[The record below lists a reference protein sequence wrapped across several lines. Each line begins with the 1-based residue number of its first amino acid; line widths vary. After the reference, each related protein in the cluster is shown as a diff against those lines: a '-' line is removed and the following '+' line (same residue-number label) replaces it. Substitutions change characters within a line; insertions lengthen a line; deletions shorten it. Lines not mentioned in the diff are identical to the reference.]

1 MDMEDQL
8 QIHMQIFE
16 NTEGI
21 VQGLTIY
28 WNRKKDLE
36 EQELR
41 LYSLL
46 Q

>member
-1 MDMEDQL
+1 MGMEDQP

-21 VQGLTIY
+21 VQGLTMY
-28 WNRKKDLE
+28 WNQKTDLE

-41 LYSLL
+41 LCSLP